1 MRIFRD
7 KIKVFDRTTDLE
19 QKLMNG
25 LRKGSLMVSYIFYV
39 SICITIS

>member
-7 KIKVFDRTTDLE
+7 KIKVFDSIIDLE

-25 LRKGSLMVSYIFYV
+25 LRKDL
-39 SICITIS
+39 